1 MSAWWIL
8 TIILTIATIV
18 FAVLANR
25 ERGIIFAISVFFTI
39 MSATTSMIIAVAFPL
54 MAKKDIL
61 IFEATKTTLTLTE
74 SFMDDAVVSEMIEN
88 ANSWLTH
95 AKADIRTYGVFSKY
109 YKSGVDELDYI
120 TID

>member
-8 TIILTIATIV
+8 TIILTVATIV

-25 ERGIIFAISVFFTI
+25 ERGIIFAVSVFFTI
-39 MSATTSMIIAVAFPL
+39 MSAVTSMVIAIAFPL

-61 IFEATKTTLTLTE
+61 IFEATKTTITLTE
-74 SFMDDAVVSEMIEN
+74 PFMDDVVVAKTIEN
-88 ANSWLTH
+88 ANNWLTH
-95 AKADIRTYGVFSKY
+95 AKADVRTYGVFSKY

-120 TID
+120 TMD

>member
-8 TIILTIATIV
+8 TIIFTVATIV

-25 ERGIIFAISVFFTI
+25 ERGITFAVSVFFTI
-39 MSATTSMIIAVAFPL
+39 MSAVTSMVIAIVFPL

-61 IFEATKTTLTLTE
+61 IFEATKTTITLTE
-74 SFMDDAVVSEMIEN
+74 PFMDDAVVAKTIEN
-88 ANSWLTH
+88 ANNWLTH

-120 TID
+120 TMD